1 MKKIKASIVKNP
13 LLLKQTLITASTVAA
28 VAVAILLNRQ
38 MSIHSE
44 QNILGIVILI
54 MLIGGF
60 TSLMTAY
67 GRSRLLK
74 QEAEER
80 TREFKKIII
89 DNKRVEEA
97 LRISERQYRTVIEQS
112 NDMIWTLDRKG
123 NLTFYNERSEELS
136 GHRLKDWLGKSFVPL
151 ILEEDITIVLDAFK
165 KTLNGKPQHYE
176 VQVKK
181 RNGNILIL
189 SVNTAPIMKDSEVD
203 GTISFGRDITE
214 RKRAEEEK
222 AKLEVK
228 LRQAQKMEAIG
239 TLAGGIAHDFNNILF
254 PIIGYT
260 EMTIEDVPAGSNA
273 RKNLDEVLKATK
285 RARDLVQQIL
295 TFSRRSEHEIK
306 PIGVQV
312 IIKEALELI
321 SSLLPATIEIHQN
334 IDNNCGLILA
344 DPGQIHQ
351 VIMNLCT
358 NAYHAM
364 EEKGGILKV
373 NLSNIE
379 LKTDDLTG
387 SDITPGSYLFLK
399 VGDTGQGMEKDVI
412 ERIFDPYF
420 TTKNKDK
427 GTGLGLAVV
436 YGIVKE
442 YGGDIRVYSEPGN
455 GTVFTIYLPQLM
467 DDSVLP
473 ESLPDE
479 TLPHGHENILFVDD
493 EMQIINIAQQMLYK
507 LGYSVTAIRSSLD
520 ALEIFRAQPDNFDIV
535 ITDMTMPKMTGDKLA
550 VELLKIR
557 PDIPIILC
565 TGFSGTISE
574 EKAKALGVREFVM
587 KPVIMSRLANILRK
601 VLDKG

>member
-28 VAVAILLNRQ
+28 VAVAILLSRQ

-60 TSLMTAY
+60 ASLKTAY
-67 GRSRLLK
+67 GRSRFLK
-74 QEAEER
+74 QEAEGR
-80 TREFKKIII
+80 TRELKKIII
-89 DNKRVEEA
+89 NNKRVEEA

-151 ILEEDITIVLDAFK
+151 IVEEDITIVMDAFK
-165 KTLNGKPQHYE
+165 KTLNGKHQHYE

-260 EMTIEDVPAGSNA
+260 EMTMEEVPAGSNA

-295 TFSRRSEHEIK
+295 TFSRRSEYEIK
-306 PIGVQV
+306 PIEVQV
-312 IIKEALELI
+312 IVKEALELI

-399 VGDTGQGMEKDVI
+399 VSDTGQGMEKDVI

-420 TTKNKDK
+420 TTKDKDK

-436 YGIVKE
+436 YGIVKK

-587 KPVIMSRLANILRK
+587 KPVIMSQLANILRK

>member
-13 LLLKQTLITASTVAA
+13 LLLKQTLITAITMAA

-74 QEAEER
+74 QETEER

-222 AKLEVK
+222 AKLEGK

-387 SDITPGSYLFLK
+387 SDITPGPYLFLK

-473 ESLPDE
+473 ETLPDE

>member
-1 MKKIKASIVKNP
+1 MKKIKASIAKNP
-13 LLLKQTLITASTVAA
+13 LLLKQTLITAITMAA
-28 VAVAILLNRQ
+28 VAVAILLSRQ

-260 EMTIEDVPAGSNA
+260 EMTMEEVPAGSNA